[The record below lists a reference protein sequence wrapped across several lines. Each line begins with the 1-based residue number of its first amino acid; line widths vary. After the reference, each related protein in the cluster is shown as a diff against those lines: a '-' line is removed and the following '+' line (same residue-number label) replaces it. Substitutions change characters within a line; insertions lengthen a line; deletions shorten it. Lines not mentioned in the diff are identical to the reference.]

1 MTTLEID
8 ELERIHESDGYNRV
22 KIDFINQETSEVLK
36 VFLYGTPK
44 QPLEHFDIRAEL
56 TDEHL
61 LEHATLYRFRNSSTS
76 F

>member
-1 MTTLEID
+1 MTILEID

-44 QPLEHFDIRAEL
+44 QPLEQIDI
-56 TDEHL
+56 
-61 LEHATLYRFRNSSTS
+61 
-76 F
+76 